1 MILTEYFE
9 HPLVIKLAKV
19 YKSVVD
25 KYEQEN
31 FNYVGINFDEK
42 GIYSVK
48 FYFHIFP
55 VIKEEDVK
63 LFLGDNYRDYFKYTH
78 LYADSIKQGCAFEL
92 KFLRDKEKPTIGFH
106 YRLEADEKS
115 FQLIGYPKKINFI
128 DSNLEPG
135 INYEYNEDEVH
146 IKNYYYYEKDS
157 HKEYFANRFKMDFLA
172 EVPFI
177 EFAESIDMSKI
188 NFWFGNENYHKIK
201 KIDLFSNTEL
211 QHIES
216 VENQYKLDL
225 KACGVYE
232 NKHIKSTYF
241 FRNMVTTDKISTD
254 EYLII

>member
-1 MILTEYFE
+1 MILTEYFK
-9 HPLVIKLAKV
+9 HPLVMKFAEV

-31 FNYVGINFDEK
+31 FNYIGINFDEK
-42 GIYSVK
+42 DIYSVK
-48 FYFHIFP
+48 FYFHVFP

-63 LFLGDNYRDYFKYTH
+63 LFLDNNHKDYFKYIQ
-78 LYADSIKQGCAFEL
+78 LYDASVGQGCAFEL

-106 YRLEADEKS
+106 YRLKADEKS
-115 FQLIGYPKKINFI
+115 FQLIGYPKKMDFI
-128 DSNLEPG
+128 DSNLGPG
-135 INYEYNEDEVH
+135 INYEYNGDEVL

-157 HKEYFANRFKMDFLA
+157 YKQYFANRFKMDFLT

-188 NFWFGNENYHKIK
+188 NFWFGSENYHKIK

-216 VENQYKLDL
+216 IGNQYKMDL

-232 NKHIKSTYF
+232 NKPIKSAYF
-241 FRNMVTTDKISTD
+241 FRNLITTDKKSTD
-254 EYLII
+254 ELF